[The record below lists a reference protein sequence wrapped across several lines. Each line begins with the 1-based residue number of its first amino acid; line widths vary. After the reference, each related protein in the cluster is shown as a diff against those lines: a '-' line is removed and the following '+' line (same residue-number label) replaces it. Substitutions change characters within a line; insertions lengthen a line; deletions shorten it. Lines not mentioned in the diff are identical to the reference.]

1 MPMDFKNFFAI
12 AKNEI
17 RETCIICQG
26 FDLPLFSKTAKNGLF
41 VKTAQMENATIIA
54 LKNNFLA
61 GDAVLHLKGSSCKNI
76 ILFGSCGGCGNVN
89 IGDLLTIDKAY
100 NFESFTD
107 MLEKN
112 KKPSFRSC
120 IAFPDNGILT
130 TNSACVSSLL
140 LEKDYIGFFKQN
152 KISAIDMESSVIA
165 SAANE
170 IGAQVSCLFYVSDLV
185 EAPFGAVLKNSE
197 KQRISEARKKTAETI
212 KRQVKSKM

>member
-1 MPMDFKNFFAI
+1 MDFKDYFAI
-12 AKNEI
+12 AKDEI

-41 VKTAQMENATIIA
+41 VKTAQIENATIIA

-61 GDAVLHLKGSSCKNI
+61 GDAVLRLKGSLCKNI
-76 ILFGSCGGCGNVN
+76 ILFGSCGGCGNVS
-89 IGDLLTIDKAY
+89 IGDLLTINKAY
-100 NFESFTD
+100 NLESFTD

-112 KKPSFRSC
+112 RKPSFRSC
-120 IAFPDNGILT
+120 AVFPHNSILT

-140 LEKDYIGFFKQN
+140 LEKDYIDFFKQN
-152 KISAIDMESSVIA
+152 EISAIDMESSIIV

-170 IGAQVSCLFYVSDLV
+170 IGAQVSCLFYVSDFI

-197 KQRISEARKKTAETI
+197 KQRVSEARKKATEII